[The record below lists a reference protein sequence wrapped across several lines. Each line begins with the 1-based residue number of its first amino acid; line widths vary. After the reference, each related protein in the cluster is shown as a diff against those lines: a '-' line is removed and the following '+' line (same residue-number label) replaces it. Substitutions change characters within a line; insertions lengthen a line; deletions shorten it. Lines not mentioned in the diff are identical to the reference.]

1 MRWRTGSW
9 SPGLR
14 EEEVRLLELQG
25 AASEVNGTI
34 LNPECGGSY
43 RNLYNVLKFIS
54 VYTQKINFIVS

>member
-1 MRWRTGSW
+1 M
-9 SPGLR
+9 
-14 EEEVRLLELQG
+14 RLLELQG

-43 RNLYNVLKFIS
+43 RNLYNVFKFIN